1 MAGFI
6 CDLCGGHITMQ
17 ANKTGVCKE
26 CGMEYDLEAIRA
38 KMDAASKPV
47 SAPAPAA
54 SVAVQSLDEVDRE
67 ALITYLNDVRVM
79 ETIVVETNKK
89 LAHLNVVDQNKR
101 RSVSSLY
108 VDTNQLPEEPTKPE
122 DIVNVEE
129 FKTITKVGIGSII
142 IGLICLFVEW
152 ITFGTLL
159 IVLGIVI
166 IVAVVLVKNKKTKEY
181 KEKYAL
187 YESKMKVYEEK
198 LKDYESMKLDKVSKA
213 NENYNI
219 FDEKKNK
226 ACGML
231 NKDLFAVKKILQ
243 KAYSA
248 NIIPVQ
254 FRNIQG
260 VYYLYDYLSTSNQT
274 LSEALMQCNLEAI
287 KQKLDKMIQLQ
298 SEQIVQ
304 QAVTNAK
311 LGKIYEVTEATMN
324 NTAVAAKY
332 AQIAA
337 INSEVTKKLASSSL
351 AYQKADFW
359 LK

>member
-6 CDLCGGHITMQ
+6 CDLCGGQITMQ

-38 KMDAASKPV
+38 KMGAASKPV
-47 SAPAPAA
+47 STPAPVA
-54 SVAVQSLDEVDRE
+54 SVAVQSSDEVDRE

-79 ETIVVETNKK
+79 ETVISKDTAFSQK
-89 LAHLNVVDQNKR
+89 LAEKEQQLIFTKVAPSPPYKPISVEEAHSKWKSDNKR
-101 RSVSSLY
+101 
-108 VDTNQLPEEPTKPE
+108 
-122 DIVNVEE
+122 
-129 FKTITKVGIGSII
+129 
-142 IGLICLFVEW
+142 
-152 ITFGTLL
+152 LL
-159 IVLGIVI
+159 ILDILLIPLCGAGLFFLLSHYLGWIELKKKVI
-166 IVAVVLVKNKKTKEY
+166 QEY
-181 KEKYAL
+181 EI
-187 YESKMKVYEEK
+187 YEEK
-198 LKDYESMKLDKVSKA
+198 NKVYLA
-213 NENYNI
+213 
-219 FDEKKNK
+219 
-226 ACGML
+226 
-231 NKDLFAVKKILQ
+231 Q
-243 KAYSA
+243 KAEYDKEKSRSERNLLRQRPELRKHRTAAGAEIASYKKMLQTAYDA

-311 LGKIYEVTEATMN
+311 LGKIYEVSEATMN

-337 INSEVTKKLASSSL
+337 VNSEVTKKLASSSL